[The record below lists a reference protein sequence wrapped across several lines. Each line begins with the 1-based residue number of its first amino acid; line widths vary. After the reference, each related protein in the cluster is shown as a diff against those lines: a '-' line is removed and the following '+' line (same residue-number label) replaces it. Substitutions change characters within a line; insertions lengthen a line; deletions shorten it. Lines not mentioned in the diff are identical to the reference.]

1 MRKVLFGRLLFDG
14 VDGSSAEGCLKLL
27 TTMNV
32 RFLWFGRL
40 TPRFSEPMYIAA
52 NSVRATSSWHAAASV
67 EPSSCTASPLP
78 HANSNMSEWCL
89 SFDSDPYD

>member
-1 MRKVLFGRLLFDG
+1 MRKVLFGRLVFDG

-32 RFLWFGRL
+32 PFLWFGRL
-40 TPRFSEPMYIAA
+40 TPRSSEPMYIAA
-52 NSVRATSSWHAAASV
+52 NSVRATSSWHAAALV

>member
-1 MRKVLFGRLLFDG
+1 MRKVLFGWLVFDG

-40 TPRFSEPMYIAA
+40 TPRFSEPLYIAA
-52 NSVRATSSWHAAASV
+52 ISVRVISSWHAAASV

>member
-52 NSVRATSSWHAAASV
+52 NSVRVISSWHAAASV

-78 HANSNMSEWCL
+78 LANSNMSEWCL

>member
-1 MRKVLFGRLLFDG
+1 MRKVLFGWLAFDG

-40 TPRFSEPMYIAA
+40 THRFSEPMYIAA
-52 NSVRATSSWHAAASV
+52 NSVRATSSWRAAALA

-89 SFDSDPYD
+89 SFLSDSYD